1 MKAGV
6 RGLSILFASGDFGTG
21 CNSSSLPAKFA
32 PEWPPT
38 SPYVTAV
45 GGTTFNAAAATRTD
59 AQHAIATATAAATA
73 AATAY
78 VPAETAWT
86 KSGGGFA
93 YCHTRPS
100 YQSAAV
106 ATYLTQQKGMS
117 CK

>member
-59 AQHAIATATAAATA
+59 AQHAH
-73 AATAY
+73 Y
-78 VPAETAWT
+78 VEIPAVQ
-86 KSGGGFA
+86 SQQQS
-93 YCHTRPS
+93 PS
-100 YQSAAV
+100 VENANKKKV
-106 ATYLTQQKGMS
+106 HM
-117 CK
+117 